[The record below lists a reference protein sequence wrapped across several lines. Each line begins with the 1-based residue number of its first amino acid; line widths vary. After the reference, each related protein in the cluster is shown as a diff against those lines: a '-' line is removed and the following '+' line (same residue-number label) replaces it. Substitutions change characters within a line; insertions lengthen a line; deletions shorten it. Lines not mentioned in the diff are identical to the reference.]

1 MKYLN
6 SKEVSEILGVNIST
20 LKRWTDS
27 GKLDCVKT
35 AGGHRKFTL
44 QHVRNY
50 YKSNGDGFKSS
61 ILAFENKKHKILYD
75 LINKQDY
82 KSLSIKLA
90 DYSLDSDDESV
101 STIVN
106 GLYMNG
112 TAVSDLL
119 DYVIDIAGH
128 IVENKLATDE
138 ISHADAYLSRKI
150 LTRAVDSL
158 NGNKPNGTFNGK
170 NALCVNF
177 EENLPDIG
185 VVMSEVLLRH
195 QGYNV
200 YNTGSHAHLGDLEST
215 IQKRNVDLVLFY
227 LCNLQ
232 CCNAILAENIS
243 KTIDQIN
250 DTIILSK
257 KIGIRVLFGGE
268 GFFLLNDIK
277 DKVEESF
284 LTYSDLSKLI

>member
-1 MKYLN
+1 
-6 SKEVSEILGVNIST
+6 
-20 LKRWTDS
+20 
-27 GKLDCVKT
+27 
-35 AGGHRKFTL
+35 
-44 QHVRNY
+44 
-50 YKSNGDGFKSS
+50 
-61 ILAFENKKHKILYD
+61 
-75 LINKQDY
+75 
-82 KSLSIKLA
+82 
-90 DYSLDSDDESV
+90 
-101 STIVN
+101 
-106 GLYMNG
+106 
-112 TAVSDLL
+112 
-119 DYVIDIAGH
+119 
-128 IVENKLATDE
+128 
-138 ISHADAYLSRKI
+138 
-150 LTRAVDSL
+150 
-158 NGNKPNGTFNGK
+158 
-170 NALCVNF
+170 
-177 EENLPDIG
+177 
-185 VVMSEVLLRH
+185 MSEVLLRH